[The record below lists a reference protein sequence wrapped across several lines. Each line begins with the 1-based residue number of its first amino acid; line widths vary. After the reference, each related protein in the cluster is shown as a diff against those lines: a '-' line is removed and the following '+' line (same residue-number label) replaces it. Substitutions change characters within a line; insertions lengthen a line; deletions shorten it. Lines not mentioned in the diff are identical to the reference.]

1 MCRSGSRRICL
12 MVLMTPILKNCS
24 PVLVYHAAYRNVPRD
39 IREKLHNV
47 HPEIIHGQLSYLKK
61 KYRIVSVDELTSQI
75 NASGAAAVTFDDGYK
90 CVIDEMYDILLDLD
104 IPFTIF
110 INSASMEDRI
120 FWRDKVRYVISNN
133 LVNECESFFQYTK
146 AVNDLSFYKY
156 TKHPEN
162 NSRLVDDELDNFLKH
177 KKISLEINNYCF
189 DDIRYFKS
197 HKLVF
202 YGNHTHNHYVLS
214 SLSTAEQVDEIC
226 RTRAFLQSIAKIQVS
241 EVFSIPFGQP
251 GDFNDDTLT
260 ILRDLGYRGVLLSR
274 QRLNCGRQKD
284 RGLTMVERFMP
295 KEGNLPL
302 LLTGLQIMC

>member
-1 MCRSGSRRICL
+1 
-12 MVLMTPILKNCS
+12 MVLMSPILKNCS
-24 PVLVYHAAYRNVPRD
+24 PVLVYHAAYRNVPKD

-47 HPEIIHGQLSYLKK
+47 HPETIHEHLSYLKK
-61 KYRIVSVDELTSQI
+61 KYRMVSVDELTSQTDT
-75 NASGAAAVTFDDGYK
+75 SGIAAITFDDGYK

-110 INSASMEDRI
+110 INSASMENRI

-133 LVNECESFFQYTK
+133 LVNECESFLQHTK
-146 AVNDLSFYKY
+146 MINNLPFYKY

-162 NSRLVDDELDNFLKH
+162 NSRLVDDELDNFFNH
-177 KKISLEINNYCF
+177 KKISLETINHCF

-197 HKLVF
+197 HKLIF

-214 SLSTAEQVDEIC
+214 SLSTAEQVDEIF
-226 RTRAFLQSIAKIQVS
+226 RTREFLHSLENIQVS

-260 ILRDLGYRGVLLSR
+260 ILRDSGYRGVLLSR
-274 QRLNCGRQKD
+274 QRLNCGLLQD
-284 RGLTMVERFMP
+284 RGLTMIERFMP
-295 KEGNLPL
+295 KEGNLSL
-302 LLTGLQIMC
+302 LLTRLQIMG